1 MFEYCDIMMSE
12 RDISRGC
19 KRGNATAQRALF
31 DRYSPMLM
39 AKIFSY
45 VGNDDDAKD
54 VLQDTFIK
62 AYTMI
67 DHFAWSGE
75 GSLKAW
81 ITRIAVN
88 TALNFLRSRR
98 RLGTLTL
105 DTADTGEPPDIAD
118 DATVAEVNSIDTST
132 ILEMVAELPDGYRTV
147 FNLYCLDGYSHKEI
161 AEQLGISEK
170 TSSSQLARAKTL
182 LARKIKNYI
191 NEQNN
196 DKHYEQQYR

>member
-1 MFEYCDIMMSE
+1 
-12 RDISRGC
+12 
-19 KRGNATAQRALF
+19 
-31 DRYSPMLM
+31 
-39 AKIFSY
+39 
-45 VGNDDDAKD
+45 
-54 VLQDTFIK
+54 
-62 AYTMI
+62 MI
-67 DHFAWSGE
+67 DNFAWSGE

-105 DTADTGEPPDIAD
+105 DTADTREPPDIAD

>member
-1 MFEYCDIMMSE
+1 MMSE
-12 RDISRGC
+12 RDICRGC
-19 KRGNATAQRALF
+19 KRGNAKAQRALF
-31 DRYSPMLM
+31 DRYSSMLM

-67 DHFAWSGE
+67 DSFTWAGD
-75 GSLKAW
+75 GSLQAW
-81 ITRIAVN
+81 LTRIAVN
-88 TALNFLRSRR
+88 TAINFLRSRK
-98 RLGTLTL
+98 RLVVTTVRATNM
-105 DTADTGEPPDIAD
+105 DDPPDVVEE
-118 DATVAEVNSIDTST
+118 ATVDEVNRLDTST

-161 AEQLGISEK
+161 AEQLGINEK
-170 TSSSQLARAKTL
+170 SSSSQLARAKAL
-182 LARKIKNYI
+182 LAQKIKKYL

-196 DKHYEQQYR
+196 DYYNEQQHK

>member
-1 MFEYCDIMMSE
+1 MMSE

-19 KRGNATAQRALF
+19 KRGNANAQRALF
-31 DRYSPMLM
+31 DQYSPMLM

-45 VGNDDDAKD
+45 VGDDDDAKD
-54 VLQDTFIK
+54 VLQDTYIK

-67 DHFAWSGE
+67 DSFAWSGD

-81 ITRIAVN
+81 LTRIAVN
-88 TALNFLRSRR
+88 TALNFLRSRK
-98 RLGTLTL
+98 RLNAMTI
-105 DTADTGEPPDIAD
+105 DNADTGDPPDIVE
-118 DATVAEVNSIDTST
+118 DATADEVNSIDTST
-132 ILEMVAELPDGYRTV
+132 IMQMIAELPDGYRTV

-182 LARKIKNYI
+182 LARKIKFFI

-196 DKHYEQQYR
+196 DNHYEQQYK

>member
-1 MFEYCDIMMSE
+1 MMSE

-19 KRGNATAQRALF
+19 KRGNAKAQRALF

-39 AKIFSY
+39 AQIFRY

-67 DHFAWSGE
+67 DSFAWEGE

-81 ITRIAVN
+81 LTRIAVT

-98 RLGTLTL
+98 RLGTLTV
-105 DTADTGEPPDIAD
+105 DTADLDDPPPDMAEEPS
-118 DATVAEVNSIDTST
+118 ATEVNNLDIST
-132 ILEMVAELPDGYRTV
+132 ILELVAELPDGYRTV

-161 AEQLGISEK
+161 AEQLGINEK
-170 TSSSQLARAKTL
+170 SSSSQLARAKAL
-182 LARKIKNYI
+182 LAQKIKKYL

-196 DKHYEQQYR
+196 DYHHEQQYE